1 MNALINHTAELTGMG
16 HMGMDFPLTHIN
28 QLMDGLAG
36 TGHAGFQFSL
46 PNLSQLMPGSISPWI
61 IATIAFFLVV
71 AMDDTYFNQQPDDT
85 KKKNR

>member
-16 HMGMDFPLTHIN
+16 HMGMDFPLTH
-28 QLMDGLAG
+28 LDHWMDGLAG
-36 TGHAGFQFSL
+36 MGHAGLPFSL

-71 AMDDTYFNQQPDDT
+71 AIDDARFNQQPDDT